1 MYLKKIKLETT
12 SVNLKE
18 TSVLLNDI
26 KALDYA
32 RYLGRTE
39 ICKLIETK
47 MEEESVESRWMKIVL
62 KGEMDEVEKFRNK
75 FQNPHH
81 LKKILELGL
90 IKAVEI
96 GSLRLIDYF
105 VVDQECDVNYVLPVD
120 VSQKQT
126 FIALVKYLYIE
137 YSFRES
143 NGLH

>member
-1 MYLKKIKLETT
+1 
-12 SVNLKE
+12 
-18 TSVLLNDI
+18 
-26 KALDYA
+26 
-32 RYLGRTE
+32 
-39 ICKLIETK
+39 

-105 VVDQECDVNYVLPVD
+105 VVDQECDVNYVLSVD
-120 VSQKQT
+120 VSQHAN
-126 FIALVKYLYIE
+126 IYC
-137 YSFRES
+137 SC
-143 NGLH
+143 